1 MHSSQGGIV
10 GVTEHLEDYHYC
22 MDNPYVRMVYPFI
35 MTILKH
41 LFPKARGEI
50 IRLLFTDP
58 EVSLHLRDLARQS
71 GLALGTIQ
79 GEVANLKEAELLL
92 EKRDGNRLYFR
103 ANQSN
108 PLFTELQAIARKT
121 CGVQNEISQ
130 TLTPL
135 AGIEFA
141 FIYGSFARHEAS
153 SESDIDLFVIGSIG
167 LRGLASP
174 LRNLSQSL
182 NREVNASTYSK
193 SSYIEKLNEGDAFI
207 QSVQNSPKLWIIG
220 TEDEFG
226 DLA

>member
-1 MHSSQGGIV
+1 
-10 GVTEHLEDYHYC
+10 
-22 MDNPYVRMVYPFI
+22 MDQ
-35 MTILKH
+35 

-71 GLALGTIQ
+71 GLAIRTIQ
-79 GEVANLKEAELLL
+79 EEVAKLKEADLLL
-92 EKRDGNRLYFR
+92 EQRDGNRLYFR
-103 ANQSN
+103 AKQSN
-108 PLFTELQAIARKT
+108 PLFIELQAIARKT
-121 CGVQNEISQ
+121 SGFQKEFSQ

-135 AGIEFA
+135 KGIDFA
-141 FIYGSFARHEAS
+141 FIYGSYARQEAK

-167 LRGLASP
+167 LRQLASP
-174 LRNLSQSL
+174 LRKLSQSL

-207 QSVQNSPKLWIIG
+207 QSVQNSPKIWIIG

-226 DLA
+226 NLA